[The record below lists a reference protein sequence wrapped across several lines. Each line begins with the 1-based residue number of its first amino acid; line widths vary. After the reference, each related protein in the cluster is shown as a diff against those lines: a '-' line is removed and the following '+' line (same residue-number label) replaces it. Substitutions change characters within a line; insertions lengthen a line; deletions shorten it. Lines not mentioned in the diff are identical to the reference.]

1 MLQTIGVIL
10 GMVFVIACVVAAGM
24 ALASYFISKNNKCN
38 CVKRW
43 ERIRK

>member
-1 MLQTIGVIL
+1 MLKLIGIIL
-10 GMVFVIACVVAAGM
+10 GMVFTIGWIVAAGM
-24 ALASYFISKNNKCN
+24 VLASHFISKNNKCS